1 MWDERGVYVGKYV
14 IILVLQRRQCIVAA
28 VKLVGMYINGMF
40 EARLAA
46 HLSML
51 TIAQGAWFRC

>member
-28 VKLVGMYINGMF
+28 VKLV
-40 EARLAA
+40 AR
-46 HLSML
+46 
-51 TIAQGAWFRC
+51 